1 MAHTDTVRQHYHAQ
15 SPFELGW
22 PSGKWTRATATI
34 VDTTVELAISS
45 AEVTVDESG
54 FTSSTGPTEVR
65 YAWEGYPQCALYSGT
80 GGFASKHALP
90 AAPFRVALGPCGP
103 GQSRCELGN
112 VTIGAFKAAAQCC
125 STRESCVPFGGCQ
138 AAIPKHRADGGN

>member
-1 MAHTDTVRQHYHAQ
+1 MCQHCHAQ

-22 PSGKWTRATATI
+22 PNGKWTRATATI
-34 VDTTVELAISS
+34 VGATVELAISS
-45 AEVTVDESG
+45 AEVTVDDMKPAPG
-54 FTSSTGPTEVR
+54 FTSLTGPTEVR
-65 YAWEGYPQCALYSGT
+65 YAWEGYPQCVLYSGT

-90 AAPFRVALGPCGP
+90 AAPFRVALGPCGL

-125 STRESCVPFGGCQ
+125 SASESCVPFGGCQ
-138 AAIPKHRADGGN
+138 AAIPGRMRADVEN